1 MGLFSTLLSK
11 VFGGQ
16 PVKAEIKTEI
26 PASTASAPAVSTPA
40 TATTAQTSGVF
51 TPVKAIEIV
60 DVTAILDALAK
71 KNPEKLDWKK
81 SIVDLLKLVDMDSS
95 LSARKELAEEL
106 NYTGD
111 VKDSAKLN
119 VWLHKE
125 VLKKIAA
132 NGGNV
137 PADLLD

>member
-1 MGLFSTLLSK
+1 MLEEGTYVGGRATVKNTQTLH
-11 VFGGQ
+11 VFPSPSLYG
-16 PVKAEIKTEI
+16 
-26 PASTASAPAVSTPA
+26 API
-40 TATTAQTSGVF
+40 G
-51 TPVKAIEIV
+51 
-60 DVTAILDALAK
+60 
-71 KNPEKLDWKK
+71 PEF
-81 SIVDLLKLVDMDSS
+81 LLDMDSS

-125 VLKKIAA
+125 VLKKIAS
-132 NGGNV
+132 NGGKV